1 MNFHPCC
8 PKKQRTETSLFLR
21 AWSLEMSRICLSIQ
35 SDCSSKGAPQVF
47 CEKKS
52 RFSSNRGRFAL
63 TTELK
68 FAYEL
73 ARFQNGCLFQ
83 GPVLSMQNFWGVILE
98 PSENE
103 RVPQVACALKA
114 EDVALYPE
122 KCTKSSHFLPHWTYT
137 RQAANATTSK
147 RLPLVFTRQ
156 QSITSSLVVNRKVL
170 DYSGH
175 PQVFIPFTGVFIW
188 ENGATTRLGCG
199 RWRTDGVQHSPCWP
213 QIAHEFHL

>member
-1 MNFHPCC
+1 M
-8 PKKQRTETSLFLR
+8 
-21 AWSLEMSRICLSIQ
+21 
-35 SDCSSKGAPQVF
+35 F

-103 RVPQVACALKA
+103 RVP
-114 EDVALYPE
+114 
-122 KCTKSSHFLPHWTYT
+122 
-137 RQAANATTSK
+137 
-147 RLPLVFTRQ
+147 
-156 QSITSSLVVNRKVL
+156 
-170 DYSGH
+170 
-175 PQVFIPFTGVFIW
+175 
-188 ENGATTRLGCG
+188 
-199 RWRTDGVQHSPCWP
+199 
-213 QIAHEFHL
+213 